1 MLISTKNPDEK
12 QKNCSC
18 DKRQN
23 MKFKRQNER
32 NESNRKKNA
41 DETLNII
48 LKILSYN
55 KDAQKKFLLASK
67 VDKGKSEPHLK
78 RALQRV

>member
-1 MLISTKNPDEK
+1 
-12 QKNCSC
+12 
-18 DKRQN
+18 
-23 MKFKRQNER
+23 MKEMSQTE
-32 NESNRKKNA
+32 KNA